1 MHKAQNAQLTGAVD
15 PIKRLTLILY
25 DLRFAKPAGFL
36 KGSAVRPA
44 YVRVRPTRAKL
55 TIREVKDDDVWRG
68 FGKCVR
74 LVSGIGSHLPLSQ

>member
-44 YVRVRPTRAKL
+44 YVRVRPTRAKH
-55 TIREVKDDDVWRG
+55 DDKG
-68 FGKCVR
+68 G
-74 LVSGIGSHLPLSQ
+74 